1 MLSLPTL
8 SALVLL
14 ALALALVAANGFVD
28 ENPTDSDFASC
39 GIGRKLMQLNVG
51 GGDEDEDGEGSRGLQ
66 QRRINSALHYAG
78 KNDQKTSLVT
88 WHNATSDLHKGFHT
102 YKVEWTP
109 KSMKFFRTTLK

>member
-28 ENPTDSDFASC
+28 ENPTDSDFASS

-66 QRRINSALHYAG
+66 QRRGPETFFNKDFFL
-78 KNDQKTSLVT
+78 
-88 WHNATSDLHKGFHT
+88 
-102 YKVEWTP
+102 KVDTGIVLTIFNPEGT
-109 KSMKFFRTTLK
+109 R